1 MTHVPVLLNETA
13 GFVLAGNPKIIVDA
27 TLGAGGHTRKILE
40 SNSEVKVIGIDCDSE
55 ILGLAEKNLR
65 EFKERVTI
73 VKENYRNIESV
84 LASLGVA
91 GVDGAVFDLG
101 VSSLELDSPERGF
114 SFLHEAPLDMR
125 MDREGRL
132 TAEAIVNELN
142 ETELADIIF
151 KYGEERFSRRIARN
165 IAQSRERKRIE
176 TTTELAELVRLS
188 VPPNCRHGR
197 IHPAT
202 RTFQALRIAVND
214 ELTGLSK
221 ALEKMPGLLTPG
233 AKLCVISFHS
243 LEDRIVKKNFVA
255 AAKQEAPVYKLLT
268 KKPLIPGEA
277 ETAVNP
283 RSRSSKLRVAERI

>member
-1 MTHVPVLLNETA
+1 MTHIPVLLSETV
-13 GFVLAGNPKIIVDA
+13 GFVLTGNPKVIVDA

-40 SNSEVKVIGIDCDSE
+40 SNSEVKVIGLDCDDE
-55 ILGLAEKNLR
+55 IIAIATKNLL

-73 VKENYRNIESV
+73 VKENYRNIDAV

-114 SFLHEAPLDMR
+114 SFMHEAPLDMR
-125 MDREGRL
+125 MDKSARL

-151 KYGEERFSRRIARN
+151 NYGEERFSRRIARN
-165 IAQSRERKRIE
+165 IAQSRERKKIA
-176 TTTELAELVRLS
+176 TTTELAEIVRLS

-214 ELTGLSK
+214 ELGGLSK
-221 ALEKMPGLLTPG
+221 ALEKMPALLNPG

-255 AAKQEAPVYKLLT
+255 LAKQEVPVYKLLT
-268 KKPLIPGEA
+268 KKPLIPGDA
-277 ETAVNP
+277 EVALNP
-283 RSRSSKLRVAERI
+283 RSRSSKLRVAEKL